1 MRRDYAA
8 TCVLVNE
15 ENHVVT
21 RKVLVWDLCS
31 SLSFFPH
38 WLYLPNSQL
47 LSSGVHRYQCW
58 QGHSGTCRADSRAYD
73 RNGRLQG
80 NQMAQVPIPLGT
92 QQNEFVSWQAST
104 PYYVPCQMYGLSID
118 SIEFYLTN
126 ENNDPIDLQVSQFS
140 ITMTIGWHAPG
151 APALGTA
158 GAEDLPQDI
167 KLAYV
172 QSGMG
177 HRY

>member
-1 MRRDYAA
+1 M
-8 TCVLVNE
+8 
-15 ENHVVT
+15 
-21 RKVLVWDLCS
+21 
-31 SLSFFPH
+31 
-38 WLYLPNSQL
+38 
-47 LSSGVHRYQCW
+47 
-58 QGHSGTCRADSRAYD
+58 SRAGYTEGQPFTATQSGRVTAARAVQIHVPTIVASTYD
-73 RNGRLQG
+73 RNGKLQG

-92 QQNEFVSWQAST
+92 EENEFVSWQATT
-104 PYYVPCQMYGLSID
+104 PYYIPCQMYGSSID

-158 GAEDLPQDI
+158 EAEDLPQDI